1 MIVHAKLDHKKER
14 AQLIFFWSCPKA
26 REVWVSSVIFYSN
39 PPVQYLIFFD
49 LLWHVIMI
57 KKWDQNS
64 NDIYILVGNLCN
76 IKENLTKY
84 DFFFFKLS
92 FVEV

>member
-1 MIVHAKLDHKKER
+1 M
-14 AQLIFFWSCPKA
+14 
-26 REVWVSSVIFYSN
+26 
-39 PPVQYLIFFD
+39 QYLIFFD

-64 NDIYILVGNLCN
+64 NDIYIYIYIYILVGNLCN

-84 DFFFFKLS
+84 DFFFKLS